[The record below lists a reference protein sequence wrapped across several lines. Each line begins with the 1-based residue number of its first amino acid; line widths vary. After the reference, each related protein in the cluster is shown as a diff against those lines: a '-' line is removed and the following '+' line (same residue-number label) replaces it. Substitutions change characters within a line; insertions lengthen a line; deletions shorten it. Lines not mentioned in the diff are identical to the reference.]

1 MSATKPMASVSEHP
15 AKAAAPKRHAEQLHS
30 ELWSAAISLQGA
42 GDIMDQLQGLFVAI
56 RKLGGQ
62 ETLQLARVGEG
73 LAADWSD
80 LLGSNAERALAL
92 CEEHKAA
99 PPTAKPSSAPALTPA
114 VAAVPGSGLSM
125 AAYDTATLHLG
136 KAETLAEMLCALGS
150 GGLDELT
157 PAGIVGAFAA
167 LQGELFEVR
176 AALEQ
181 GRTRGDA

>member
-1 MSATKPMASVSEHP
+1 MSASKPMATVREHP

-99 PPTAKPSSAPALTPA
+99 QPAAKPSSAPALTPA

-125 AAYDTATLHLG
+125 AAYDTATLHLE

-157 PAGIVGAFAA
+157 PTGIVGAFAA
-167 LQGELFEVR
+167 LQGELIEVR

>member
-1 MSATKPMASVSEHP
+1 MSATKPMATVREHP
-15 AKAAAPKRHAEQLHS
+15 AKAAAPKRHADQLRA

-80 LLGSNAERALAL
+80 LLGGNAERAIAL
-92 CEEHKAA
+92 CEEHKAT
-99 PPTAKPSSAPALTPA
+99 PPTAKPSSAPAPSP
-114 VAAVPGSGLSM
+114 VAAAAPGTVISM
-125 AAYDTATLHLG
+125 AACDTATLHLE

-157 PAGIVGAFAA
+157 PSGIAGAFAA